1 MRKFILIIQR
11 RLAAVDQLSKKITED
26 DLKDTSPDF
35 AQFLLEA
42 QGLLSNKSSFASSNG
57 KVGHHSGSTT
67 PGHLSQS
74 SSVSNM
80 HSMDGIVLP

>member
-1 MRKFILIIQR
+1 MRKFIMIIQR

-26 DLKDTSPDF
+26 ELRDTSPDF

-42 QGLLSNKSSFASSNG
+42 QGLLASNKPANSRVVPN
-57 KVGHHSGSTT
+57 SGSST

-74 SSVSNM
+74 SSASNI
-80 HSMDGIVLP
+80 HSMDGIVVP